1 MTARFPDLEGKRI
14 IHAATSANMLSAFG
28 RVMSSR
34 LVEERVELY
43 FIASSEAI
51 YGRPADLEELTEMGG
66 KPLTVPLRNSLHPV
80 NLLKNTF
87 LLWRKFRELRPD
99 VVHTRGAVMGIV
111 GRTAAR
117 FARVPVIVHHQDDLH
132 SREER
137 LAPWKRR
144 MSGRIE
150 SWLANSFDHT
160 FVVSDAVSNAAKDLG
175 FDPSRVTNVGH
186 DINRSLATLAERV
199 TDFTPR
205 LSILQNLGIDGTH
218 FLVGAVTRLESH
230 KGVDTLIDAAVLVQQ
245 EVPNARF
252 LVRGRGPERE
262 RLTEQIAACGL
273 GDVFYIIED
282 WLSEEDL
289 VDLYR
294 SFDVFALPTRREGFG
309 MAFAEA
315 MLLGVV
321 PIAPDIPPVNEVVT
335 PQTGLL
341 VPPSPKG
348 FADAI
353 IWASQNS
360 QALEKVR
367 SVAQREAVAR
377 WGGSRAADKVL
388 ETYCD
393 LVAQKT

>member
-1 MTARFPDLEGKRI
+1 
-14 IHAATSANMLSAFG
+14 
-28 RVMSSR
+28 
-34 LVEERVELY
+34 
-43 FIASSEAI
+43 
-51 YGRPADLEELTEMGG
+51 
-66 KPLTVPLRNSLHPV
+66 
-80 NLLKNTF
+80 
-87 LLWRKFRELRPD
+87 
-99 VVHTRGAVMGIV
+99 
-111 GRTAAR
+111 
-117 FARVPVIVHHQDDLH
+117 
-132 SREER
+132 
-137 LAPWKRR
+137 